1 MEEDKKRPTA
11 SHDHG
16 YDAMPDRRGELRIRT
31 VCRTARVK
39 CATDIGL
46 WRVQNISNK
55 GMRLGTDI
63 ALTIGLT
70 IEIALSEDTV
80 FQARVIWSQGGYCG
94 VAFDEAIDADATLT
108 DRTRTRRVGKE
119 GGSTGR
125 SRWSQYH

>member
-39 CATDIGL
+39 WATDIGL

-63 ALTIGLT
+63 ALTIGLP
-70 IEIALSEDTV
+70 IEIALRSAE
-80 FQARVIWSQGGYCG
+80 
-94 VAFDEAIDADATLT
+94 
-108 DRTRTRRVGKE
+108 RRIGKE
-119 GGSTGR
+119 CVSSCR
-125 SRWSQYH
+125 SRGSPSH

>member
-39 CATDIGL
+39 WATDIGL

-63 ALTIGLT
+63 ALKIGLL
-70 IEIALSEDTV
+70 IEIAVSEDTV
-80 FQARVIWSQGGYCG
+80 FQARVICAQGGY
-94 VAFDEAIDADATLT
+94 VEVDFDEAIAADVTLT
-108 DRTRTRRVGKE
+108 ELFEQHKSE
-119 GGSTGR
+119 GNR
-125 SRWSQYH
+125 AQRLHIE

>member
-39 CATDIGL
+39 WATDIGL

-63 ALTIGLT
+63 ALTIGLP
-70 IEIALSEDTV
+70 IEIRSEEHTSELQSLMRNSYAV
-80 FQARVIWSQGGYCG
+80 FRLKKKTTPT
-94 VAFDEAIDADATLT
+94 EH
-108 DRTRTRRVGKE
+108 
-119 GGSTGR
+119 TGLLLKL
-125 SRWSQYH
+125 

>member
-1 MEEDKKRPTA
+1 MIRRPPRSTRTDTLFPYTTLFRSFERRATVEGSTPREGRPTMEEDKKRPTA

-39 CATDIGL
+39 WATDIGL

-63 ALTIGLT
+63 ALPR
-70 IEIALSEDTV
+70 SEEHTSEL
-80 FQARVIWSQGGYCG
+80 QSLMRISYA
-94 VAFDEAIDADATLT
+94 
-108 DRTRTRRVGKE
+108 
-119 GGSTGR
+119 
-125 SRWSQYH
+125 